1 MTRYFKYNGKK
12 LNITDISRRS
22 GVPYSTL
29 LRHLRFEDTGSDVT
43 EMVYELLAR
52 PRTKEYVYR
61 GKVRTVYEISQIS
74 GCDYRLLYRYFS
86 DAEVGSDVT
95 ELVDIRFRVYVYEG
109 CRWKLNDLCGV
120 INRTVMDLCEVLR
133 EVPEGSDITELVCKR
148 PKKRRYTYRGELLSM
163 AAISRKSGIS
173 YWALRNAI
181 ISKPTGADVTERVEK
196 MRSQAI
202 R

>member
-1 MTRYFKYNGKK
+1 MARYFRYNGEE
-12 LNITDISRRS
+12 LNITDISHRS

-29 LRHLRFEDTGSDVT
+29 LKHLRFEDAGLDVT
-43 EMVYELLAR
+43 EMVCALLAR

-61 GKVRTVYEISQIS
+61 GKSRTVYEISKIS
-74 GCDYRLLYRYFS
+74 GCDYKLLYRYFS

-120 INRTVMDLCEVLR
+120 INRTVMDLCEVLSG
-133 EVPEGSDITELVCKR
+133 VPEGSDITELVGKR
-148 PKKRRYTYRGELLSM
+148 PKDRRYIYKGELLSM
-163 AAISRKSGIS
+163 AALSRKSGVS

-181 ISKPTGADVTERVEK
+181 ISKPIGTDVTERVEK

-202 R
+202 Q

>member
-1 MTRYFKYNGKK
+1 MARYFRYNGEE
-12 LNITDISRRS
+12 LNITDISHRS

-61 GKVRTVYEISQIS
+61 GKSRTVYEISQIS
-74 GCDYRLLYRYFS
+74 GCDYKLLYRYFT

-95 ELVDIRFRVYVYEG
+95 ELVDMRFRVYIYEG

-120 INRTVMDLCEVLR
+120 INRTVMDLCGVLSG
-133 EVPEGSDITELVCKR
+133 VPEGSDITELVCKR
-148 PKKRRYTYRGELLSM
+148 PKNRRYIYRGELLSM
-163 AAISRKSGIS
+163 AAISRKIGVS

-181 ISKPTGADVTERVEK
+181 ISKPMGADVTERVEE
-196 MRSQAI
+196 MRSRVI